1 MRGDRFLNI
10 TNWHRNRL
18 NSVNRTAEFG
28 QKPGENQSKS
38 GMARSLETVV
48 DLFFSIAKYLFI
60 GFFSLLGFV
69 IVLAIVFGDRIKKKW
84 EYEAEFHD
92 ARGREFAE
100 FDIEMSRVEKKEPN
114 YSLKAKFK
122 MRHTSLAVHTTVQ
135 IFLDQLL
142 ILEGM
147 VKEEGRIR
155 LNNQNLKI
163 DAVEA
168 QAGQMCRVICGGQE
182 ILAQEIVPDGMLPE

>member
-1 MRGDRFLNI
+1 MEIL
-10 TNWHRNRL
+10 
-18 NSVNRTAEFG
+18 
-28 QKPGENQSKS
+28 
-38 GMARSLETVV
+38 MM
-48 DLFFSIAKYLFI
+48 IAKYLFF
-60 GFFSLLGFV
+60 GFFGLLGFV

-92 ARGREFAE
+92 DRGREFAE
-100 FDIEMSRVEKKEPN
+100 FDIEMSRIEKKEPD

-122 MRHTSLAVHTTVQ
+122 MRHASLAVHTSVQ
-135 IFLDQLL
+135 IFLDHLL
-142 ILEGM
+142 VLEGM

-155 LNNQNLKI
+155 LNSQDLKVDSI
-163 DAVEA
+163 DA